1 MAEEAAAAGAPVN
14 FDEDEEVTPGYVA
27 PAKKTVEEINNLDAD
42 DEALVRY
49 KQTLLGAGA
58 AGINSGG
65 LEVKVLKMTFM
76 SEGRDPI
83 DLDLTGDLTKL
94 KEQCITIKEGCEYK
108 LKFQFTVGNQIVSG
122 LRFQQNI
129 SRKSVPVSKLN
140 LMLGSFGPREEPH
153 EITTPDDEAP
163 KGMIARGKY
172 HAVCKI
178 IDDDKTVHLGWEWT
192 FKIEK
197 DW

>member
-1 MAEEAAAAGAPVN
+1 MAEEAAAAAAPVN

-49 KQTLLGAGA
+49 KQTLLGGA

-65 LEVKVLKMTFM
+65 LEVKILKMTFM
-76 SEGRDPI
+76 SEGRDSI
-83 DLDLTGDLTKL
+83 DLDLTGDLSSL

-129 SRKSVPVSKLN
+129 SRKGLPVSKLN

-153 EITTPDDEAP
+153 EVTRST
-163 KGMIARGKY
+163 
-172 HAVCKI
+172 
-178 IDDDKTVHLGWEWT
+178 IDHSHYCT
-192 FKIEK
+192 
-197 DW
+197 

>member
-1 MAEEAAAAGAPVN
+1 MAEEAAAAAAPVN

-49 KQTLLGAGA
+49 KQTLLGGA

-65 LEVKVLKMTFM
+65 LEVKILKMTFM
-76 SEGRDPI
+76 SEGRDSI
-83 DLDLTGDLTKL
+83 DLDLTGDLTNL

-129 SRKSVPVSKLN
+129 SRKGLPVSKLN